1 MIHPLLHSRRSMYTQ
16 QIKSALVITSIAGAV
31 AALGSASG
39 CSSTTSKQERVI
51 LATEHIEDPIR
62 AIQARAE
69 LEAMNPWRHIDE
81 GLISSMTPDAIDGLA
96 PGSVAYQRALADED
110 QIELEILAGM
120 SLPETPKVEP
130 VSVERKAQAMKVYAQ
145 ARSDAQAREME
156 KAIEGYKQAAR
167 LDPNSA
173 TIQRMLGAALVLT
186 NDQLGA
192 HNAHMRAF
200 TLGDRS
206 PKLMV
211 HLASQASANKE
222 HLKAIWFADQALASD
237 TLDPSTI
244 THSIARVILGS
255 SLIESGY
262 LKVGAQTLGEA
273 LETFDTTSRDIEWKQ
288 ELIGILNNQ
297 SGLWMLV
304 GDAWTS
310 VGSYERAQVAYA
322 KTGDDANVLAPRSVV
337 ARRMA
342 SELRQG
348 HPANA
353 VLIYLDHV
361 AKNATDIGAEE
372 TQWAKTLATI
382 DGIEKVLG
390 PAIGKIGAGLLSGSF
405 NESFSGA
412 LTPSGQLLELE
423 LSVLD
428 VSRGLDRIAGADAAM
443 VTPGACS
450 VVFAQIDDES
460 ERLAAAVALL
470 GARPELV
477 NSVTPAMV
485 KELTN
490 PVEFLNTHGG
500 VESPAA
506 ELLMTSIGIGL
517 GRADLVGHLDALAG
531 TLDVTAIDFS
541 MVSTP
546 WIVAHGQG
554 FALTGRWDHATAL
567 IEELE
572 TRWDRENGSDAYAG
586 LKLPAC
592 LMIAQQPTKA
602 WEVARV
608 LGDDA
613 DASLDAL
620 KVSAR
625 IASTRGDVERAISY
639 LERAIE
645 LDPFD
650 TGLYEQLIGIRTGS
664 GDGREPGVRDQDQ
677 TNTEEV
683 GRLIRQLG
691 TMRPRSAMYQLI
703 RATELAR
710 NGMLDQAESILIEIN
725 QEKASQDGGLDL
737 LLSIWKTQQSEGTA
751 EGKSDAL
758 VDGVDWLEDLLE
770 VQPNSVPLILAIAQ
784 GHGELGNSQ
793 RALELLSM
801 NAQRMGSFV
810 LARSYEQM
818 LAEAI
823 EAGFDT
829 GSDESSTDVEL
840 ARVDA
845 IQYDRL
851 VGLKSV
857 DSTIE
862 LAEVYARRS
871 TLEDTGRIAALF
883 ASNIPEGIELLPTQQ
898 RQVVAILFALAR
910 ESETLESEKIVLEII
925 EVIDGLSGTSANAM
939 DFEIARM
946 KLLMM
951 AQVTDLE
958 LAELMETILVESNRF
973 ADPEESQTLE
983 ALPIQALLGQDRV
996 NDAIML
1002 TAMFATRDGELDR
1015 QYMIETFRLLGALG
1029 TNTELI
1035 GVLEVLGAQGM
1046 MVEAIGLTTSALGTP
1061 SRGEVPDDLD
1071 MQRADLAYTAAAMA
1085 TAFERDEQASRYYEL
1100 SLSYDADHAWSN
1112 NDYGYMLAEDG
1123 ERIEYAVELLEKAA
1137 AALPDE
1143 ASIID
1148 SLAWVRYKLGIFD
1161 DVVDENGRVV
1171 TLGAISLL
1179 VRANELDLSRTNA
1192 TILLHL
1198 GDALWRGGY
1207 SERAMTAWLS
1217 GEEILRSQLR
1227 LANASPTPNQRAI
1240 NAISSELQSIRYRL
1254 QDAEST
1260 GKPTLAPLAAP
1271 AMTDVFKSE

>member
-1 MIHPLLHSRRSMYTQ
+1 MYTQ
-16 QIKSALVITSIAGAV
+16 QIKNALVITSIAGAL

-39 CSSTTSKQERVI
+39 CSSTTTKQERVI

-69 LEAMNPWRHIDE
+69 LEAMNPWGHIDE

-110 QIELEILAGM
+110 QIELEVLAGM
-120 SLPETPKVEP
+120 SLPETPQVEP

-145 ARSDAQAREME
+145 ARSDAQAREMD

-173 TIQRMLGAALVLT
+173 TIQKMLGAALVLT

-237 TLDPSTI
+237 MLDPSTI

-372 TQWAKTLATI
+372 TQWARALATI

-412 LTPSGQLLELE
+412 LTPFQQLLELE

-428 VSRGLDRIAGADAAM
+428 VSRGLDRIAGADAAI

-490 PVEFLNTHGG
+490 PVAFLNTHGG

-506 ELLMTSIGIGL
+506 QLLMTSIGIGL

-531 TLDVTAIDFS
+531 SLDVTAIDFS

-572 TRWDRENGSDAYAG
+572 TRWDIENGSDAYAG

-592 LMIAQQPTKA
+592 LMIAQQPSKA

-650 TGLYEQLIGIRTGS
+650 TDLYEQLIGIRTGTS
-664 GDGREPGVRDQDQ
+664 DGREPGVRDQDQ
-677 TNTEEV
+677 SNTEEV

-691 TMRPRSAMYQLI
+691 TTRPRSSMYQLI

-751 EGKSDAL
+751 EGESDAL
-758 VDGVDWLEDLLE
+758 VDGVVWFEDLLE

-784 GHGELGNSQ
+784 GYGELGNSQ

-818 LAEAI
+818 LAESI
-823 EAGFDT
+823 ETGSGD
-829 GSDESSTDVEL
+829 GSDESSIDVKL

-845 IQYDRL
+845 FQYDRL

-883 ASNIPEGIELLPTQQ
+883 ADNIPEGIELLPTQQ

-910 ESETLESEKIVLEII
+910 ESEALKSEKMVLEII
-925 EVIDGLSGTSANAM
+925 EIIDGLSGTSANAM

-951 AQVTDLE
+951 ARLTDLE

-1112 NDYGYMLAEDG
+1112 NDYGYMLAEEG

-1161 DVVDENGRVV
+1161 DVVDEDGKVV

-1260 GKPTLAPLAAP
+1260 GKPTLAPLATP
-1271 AMTDVFKSE
+1271 SMTDVFKSE